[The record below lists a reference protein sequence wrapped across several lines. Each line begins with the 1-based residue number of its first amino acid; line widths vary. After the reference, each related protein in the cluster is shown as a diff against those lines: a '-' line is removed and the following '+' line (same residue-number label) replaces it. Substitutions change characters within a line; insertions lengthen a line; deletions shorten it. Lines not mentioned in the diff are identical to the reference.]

1 MPGVFLQRQM
11 RGLGPSVALDGPPP
25 FSDPALMSTTTQSF
39 TGGRRSFRFLK
50 HIGRGG
56 LGDVYLAEMTTEEGF
71 AKTVTVKL
79 MRKDRQDLDLER
91 RMRDEARMLGMLRHR
106 SIVQAEDLVV
116 LNGRPAVVMEY
127 IPGVDWHQVIHPK
140 MNPHPI
146 PPRIPFLMC
155 REVALALNAAFNRPS
170 TVTGEALGILHRDIK
185 PGNIRLTP
193 DGEVKVLDFGI
204 ARASNLEREATTQG
218 VQIGTLSY
226 MAPELLGSG
235 SASPASD
242 LYALGVTLFE
252 SLARERFGWASET
265 EESHQRKVGGR
276 LVELD
281 LTSCQDQAGDV
292 VELLGR
298 ILNFSVSERP
308 DARELAQR
316 CREIE
321 SLLEGPALDDWAI
334 GAVPA
339 LLRLEEEES
348 TQPEGGSLVGEVLT
362 VAGSGSTNGLRCTV
376 DEQTGVTCTDQVGHG
391 FTVSDDDFDLR

>member
-1 MPGVFLQRQM
+1 
-11 RGLGPSVALDGPPP
+11 
-25 FSDPALMSTTTQSF
+25 
-39 TGGRRSFRFLK
+39 
-50 HIGRGG
+50 
-56 LGDVYLAEMTTEEGF
+56 
-71 AKTVTVKL
+71 
-79 MRKDRQDLDLER
+79 
-91 RMRDEARMLGMLRHR
+91 RHR

-308 DARELAQR
+308 DARE
-316 CREIE
+316 
-321 SLLEGPALDDWAI
+321 
-334 GAVPA
+334 
-339 LLRLEEEES
+339 
-348 TQPEGGSLVGEVLT
+348 
-362 VAGSGSTNGLRCTV
+362 
-376 DEQTGVTCTDQVGHG
+376 
-391 FTVSDDDFDLR
+391 